1 MDIDELAKEYDKQYK
16 VLCAKVDGLKP
27 LLSVYRGEDLFK
39 LRRNMSGFFEE
50 FMGSY
55 NPFDSAGYD
64 EQVIMRN
71 SLFAVVPKIAKNE
84 LTQMQRICFEMFYF
98 EKKNQ
103 KQIAAVLHISQPSV
117 CRHLKSAK
125 MIIEKIGGY
134 CILSIK
140 KTNEQWEKLQ

>member
-1 MDIDELAKEYDKQYK
+1 
-16 VLCAKVDGLKP
+16 
-27 LLSVYRGEDLFK
+27 
-39 LRRNMSGFFEE
+39 MSGFFEE

-103 KQIAAVLHISQPSV
+103 KQIAAALCVQTF
-117 CRHLKSAK
+117 
-125 MIIEKIGGY
+125 EKCKNDY
-134 CILSIK
+134 
-140 KTNEQWEKLQ
+140 

>member
-1 MDIDELAKEYDKQYK
+1 
-16 VLCAKVDGLKP
+16 
-27 LLSVYRGEDLFK
+27 
-39 LRRNMSGFFEE
+39 MSGFFEE

-64 EQVIMRN
+64 GQVIMRN

>member
-1 MDIDELAKEYDKQYK
+1 
-16 VLCAKVDGLKP
+16 
-27 LLSVYRGEDLFK
+27 
-39 LRRNMSGFFEE
+39 MSGFFEE

-103 KQIAAVLHISQPSV
+103 KLLISTRQGT
-117 CRHLKSAK
+117 K
-125 MIIEKIGGY
+125 
-134 CILSIK
+134 ILSDLLNQCEEANVSMTSIAIRAPSLEDVFISLTGRNLGADTGQEHPK
-140 KTNEQWEKLQ
+140 SGRKTR

>member
-1 MDIDELAKEYDKQYK
+1 
-16 VLCAKVDGLKP
+16 
-27 LLSVYRGEDLFK
+27 
-39 LRRNMSGFFEE
+39 MSGFFEE

-71 SLFAVVPKIAKNE
+71 SLFAVVPKIVKNE

-125 MIIEKIGGY
+125 MIIEKS
-134 CILSIK
+134 LLALRARLAAK
-140 KTNEQWEKLQ
+140 KAREATRRKRQMNSGKNYNKRTNEAIPTAPLLCERLIRLRLF

>member
-1 MDIDELAKEYDKQYK
+1 
-16 VLCAKVDGLKP
+16 
-27 LLSVYRGEDLFK
+27 
-39 LRRNMSGFFEE
+39 MSGFFDE

-55 NPFDSAGYD
+55 NPFDDIGYD
-64 EQVIMRN
+64 EQAIMRK
-71 SLFAVVPKIAKNE
+71 SLYAVVPKIAKNE

-103 KQIAAVLHISQPSV
+103 KQIAAILHISQPSV

-125 MIIEKIGGY
+125 TIIEKFGGY

-140 KTNEQWEKLQ
+140 KTNEQWARIQ

>member
-1 MDIDELAKEYDKQYK
+1 
-16 VLCAKVDGLKP
+16 
-27 LLSVYRGEDLFK
+27 
-39 LRRNMSGFFEE
+39 MSGFFEE

-125 MIIEKIGGY
+125 TIIEKIGGY

-140 KTNEQWEKLQ
+140 NTNEQWEKLQ

>member
-1 MDIDELAKEYDKQYK
+1 
-16 VLCAKVDGLKP
+16 
-27 LLSVYRGEDLFK
+27 
-39 LRRNMSGFFEE
+39 MSGFFEE

-103 KQIAAVLHISQPSV
+103 PTAPLLCERLIRL
-117 CRHLKSAK
+117 RLF
-125 MIIEKIGGY
+125 
-134 CILSIK
+134 
-140 KTNEQWEKLQ
+140 

>member
-1 MDIDELAKEYDKQYK
+1 
-16 VLCAKVDGLKP
+16 
-27 LLSVYRGEDLFK
+27 
-39 LRRNMSGFFEE
+39 MSGFFEE

-140 KTNEQWEKLQ
+140 KTNEQWGNYNKRTNEAIPTAPLLCERLIRLRLF

>member
-1 MDIDELAKEYDKQYK
+1 
-16 VLCAKVDGLKP
+16 
-27 LLSVYRGEDLFK
+27 
-39 LRRNMSGFFEE
+39 MSGFFEE

-71 SLFAVVPKIAKNE
+71 SLFAVVPKMLKRAYSE
-84 LTQMQRICFEMFYF
+84 QRICFEMFYF
-98 EKKNQ
+98 EKKN
-103 KQIAAVLHISQPSV
+103 KTDCRSSHISQPSV

>member
-1 MDIDELAKEYDKQYK
+1 
-16 VLCAKVDGLKP
+16 
-27 LLSVYRGEDLFK
+27 
-39 LRRNMSGFFEE
+39 MSGFFEE

-140 KTNEQWEKLQ
+140 RQMNSGKNYNKRTNEAIPTAPLLCERLIRLRLF

>member
-1 MDIDELAKEYDKQYK
+1 
-16 VLCAKVDGLKP
+16 
-27 LLSVYRGEDLFK
+27 
-39 LRRNMSGFFEE
+39 MSGFFEE

-98 EKKNQ
+98 EKKS
-103 KQIAAVLHISQPSV
+103 KTDCRSSPHFAALCVQTF
-117 CRHLKSAK
+117 
-125 MIIEKIGGY
+125 EKRKNDY
-134 CILSIK
+134 
-140 KTNEQWEKLQ
+140 

>member
-1 MDIDELAKEYDKQYK
+1 
-16 VLCAKVDGLKP
+16 
-27 LLSVYRGEDLFK
+27 
-39 LRRNMSGFFEE
+39 MSGFFEE

-71 SLFAVVPKIAKNE
+71 SLFAVVPKIVKNE

-103 KQIAAVLHISQPSV
+103 KQKEIYK
-117 CRHLKSAK
+117 KS
-125 MIIEKIGGY
+125 
-134 CILSIK
+134 S
-140 KTNEQWEKLQ
+140 

>member
-1 MDIDELAKEYDKQYK
+1 
-16 VLCAKVDGLKP
+16 
-27 LLSVYRGEDLFK
+27 
-39 LRRNMSGFFEE
+39 MSGFFEE

-140 KTNEQWEKLQ
+140 KTNEQWEKLQLLEQETVDAPMQPIWASGDTRYAFMRCRNWRTT

>member
-1 MDIDELAKEYDKQYK
+1 MGRKKYEWI
-16 VLCAKVDGLKP
+16 
-27 LLSVYRGEDLFK
+27 
-39 LRRNMSGFFEE
+39 FEE

-71 SLFAVVPKIAKNE
+71 SLLPLFRKLLKRA
-84 LTQMQRICFEMFYF
+84 TQMQRICFEMFYF

-125 MIIEKIGGY
+125 
-134 CILSIK
+134 
-140 KTNEQWEKLQ
+140 

>member
-1 MDIDELAKEYDKQYK
+1 
-16 VLCAKVDGLKP
+16 
-27 LLSVYRGEDLFK
+27 
-39 LRRNMSGFFEE
+39 MSGFFEE

-55 NPFDSAGYD
+55 NPFADTGCD
-64 EQVIMRN
+64 EQKIMRN
-71 SLFAVVPKIAKNE
+71 SLYAVVPKIANNE
-84 LTQMQRICFEMFYF
+84 LTQMQRLCFEMFYI

-103 KQIAAVLHISQPSV
+103 NQIAAILHISQPSV

-140 KTNEQWEKLQ
+140 KTNEQWINMQ